1 MLQRYAEIE
10 FGLRN
15 TIGAIAVVASTLL
28 FMGEGRATGM
38 QLEQVPFRSFAHE
51 LLNGIGAA
59 DLSEIPAIGGYGKP
73 RIAVLP
79 FRVDTKIVPADIASE
94 FNTRLMAELTRQ
106 GSGTYR
112 FVARETLKSIIREI
126 DTIAEL
132 DPDKDD
138 PVAALMRNAQVD
150 ILIVGALRRSGDAVA
165 LSYKAVSVEDGTMF
179 AATLPQ
185 KIVVATLRPVRE
197 PATHSVAPPLLPH
210 PVARLPHPV
219 ARLPHPVA
227 RLPHPVAGL
236 PHPVASVTGRPTVR
250 ATQRMLAQLGYQP
263 GEIDG
268 VLSHQTRAAIRK
280 FQRDNFLLPN
290 GRMTRQVGRMLR
302 AKSQMFRTARDFP
315 VRKSALVLP

>member
-1 MLQRYAEIE
+1 MMQRYAGIG

-28 FMGEGRATGM
+28 FIGEGRATAM
-38 QLEQVPFRSFAHE
+38 QLEQVPFRSFAHQ

-106 GSGTYR
+106 GSSTYR

-132 DPDKDD
+132 DPNKDD
-138 PVAALMRNAQVD
+138 RVAALMRNAQVD
-150 ILIVGALRRSGDAVA
+150 ILIVGTLRRRGGAVS

-185 KIVVATLRPVRE
+185 QIDVATLRPVRE
-197 PATHSVAPPLLPH
+197 PATHTVAPPLLPH
-210 PVARLPHPV
+210 RVARLPH
-219 ARLPHPVA
+219 R
-227 RLPHPVAGL
+227 
-236 PHPVASVTGRPTVR
+236 VASSTGRPTVR
-250 ATQRMLAQLGYQP
+250 ATQRILAQLGYQTGP
-263 GEIDG
+263 IDG
-268 VLSHQTRAAIRK
+268 VLNDQTRAAIRM
-280 FQRDNFLLPN
+280 FQRDNFLLPD
-290 GRMTRQVGRMLR
+290 GRMTRQFGRTLR
-302 AKSQMFRTARDFP
+302 AKSQMFRTAGDFP
-315 VRKSALVLP
+315 KRKSALVLP

>member
-15 TIGAIAVVASTLL
+15 TIGAIAVVASALL

-112 FVARETLKSIIREI
+112 FVARETLKSVIREI

-138 PVAALMRNAQVD
+138 RVAALMRNAQVD
-150 ILIVGALRRSGDAVA
+150 IVIVGALRRSDVAVA

-197 PATHSVAPPLLPH
+197 PATHTVVPPLLPH
-210 PVARLPHPV
+210 PVARLPH
-219 ARLPHPVA
+219 H
-227 RLPHPVAGL
+227 
-236 PHPVASVTGRPTVR
+236 VASATGRPTVR

-263 GEIDG
+263 GRIDG

-290 GRMTRQVGRMLR
+290 GRMTRQVGRTLR
-302 AKSQMFRTARDFP
+302 AKSQMFRTAGDFP